1 MNSLLHDNLSGI
13 RQIKSFVR
21 EGDEHMRFNEV
32 ERRLTARHSRSDESL
47 GNL

>member
-21 EGDEHMRFNEV
+21 EQKSTIASTKPAMHCGT
-32 ERRLTARHSRSDESL
+32 RLWW
-47 GNL
+47 